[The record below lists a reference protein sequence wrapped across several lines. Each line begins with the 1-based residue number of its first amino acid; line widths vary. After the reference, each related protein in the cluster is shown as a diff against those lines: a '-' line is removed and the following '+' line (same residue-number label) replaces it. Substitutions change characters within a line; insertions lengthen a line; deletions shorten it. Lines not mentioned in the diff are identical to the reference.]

1 MNLRVIILLVLG
13 MSISFSVILS
23 VFVLSRHREARQAE
37 RLPVLRAP
45 TAVEIAQSRRPR
57 APTPPAKDGN
67 VIEPNDQTNNELEL
81 DGKYDTIVAG
91 FEDWNVD
98 HLELKRTEPT
108 QMDVREPSKHLDRMQ
123 AELLQ
128 QVQALRKSRDLML
141 SELAHQFEGMTTAQ
155 IAAELQILDNE
166 SAAIALAKLSTA
178 KRGAVL
184 RQVDDKR
191 AKILGRLA
199 NSYASKNRAG

>member
-1 MNLRVIILLVLG
+1 
-13 MSISFSVILS
+13 
-23 VFVLSRHREARQAE
+23 
-37 RLPVLRAP
+37 
-45 TAVEIAQSRRPR
+45 
-57 APTPPAKDGN
+57 
-67 VIEPNDQTNNELEL
+67 
-81 DGKYDTIVAG
+81 
-91 FEDWNVD
+91 
-98 HLELKRTEPT
+98 
-108 QMDVREPSKHLDRMQ
+108 MQ

-141 SELAHQFEGMTTAQ
+141 SELAHQFEEMTTAQ

-178 KRGAVL
+178 TRGAVL

-199 NSYASKNRAG
+199 KSYASKNREG

>member
-23 VFVLSRHREARQAE
+23 VFVFSRHREAQQEE

-57 APTPPAKDGN
+57 TTVQPDKDTHVVDPKSPYN
-67 VIEPNDQTNNELEL
+67 QELGH
-81 DGKYDTIVAG
+81 DDKYDTIVDR

-98 HLELKRTEPT
+98 HLELTKTEPM
-108 QMDVREPSKHLDRMQ
+108 QIDIRAPSKHLDRMQ

-141 SELAHQFEGMTTAQ
+141 SELAHQFEEMTTAQ

-199 NSYASKNRAG
+199 KSYASKNREG